1 MAKRPH
7 GDVDT
12 TQEDLDEE
20 FYAGIAQMRSEAGR
34 EMQRWGYRP
43 QIILPLP
50 LILSPL
56 SDPAK
61 KLPGAEALA
70 AASYAT
76 VVHAVHAVL
85 DHQRVVNA
93 SSPAAGAASSS
104 APAMLDGTASGQ
116 DAGTGEAPVPDI
128 NTASGE
134 DAAPRP
140 ERETASGQDAA
151 PRPERGTASDQDAAP
166 RPEGDTASDQD
177 APPHSD
183 RGTASGQVAPAQ
195 DADVQAAAP
204 ETEECIYWKDNC
216 WWKDR
221 GREQRQRCANWQSPW
236 SGTWSGASWSAR
248 GNWQEGRWDSSM
260 DE

>member
-20 FYAGIAQMRSEAGR
+20 FYAGIAQMRLEAGR

-50 LILSPL
+50 LILPL
-56 SDPAK
+56 SGPAK

-70 AASYAT
+70 AASFAT
-76 VVHAVHAVL
+76 VVHAVHSFAEAV
-85 DHQRVVNA
+85 
-93 SSPAAGAASSS
+93 AASSS

-221 GREQRQRCANWQSPW
+221 GREQRQRCANWQAPW

>member
-7 GDVDT
+7 GDVER

-20 FYAGIAQMRSEAGR
+20 FYAGIAQMRLEAGR

-50 LILSPL
+50 LILPL
-56 SDPAK
+56 SGPAK

-76 VVHAVHAVL
+76 VVHAVL

-93 SSPAAGAASSS
+93 SSPAAGVASSS

-204 ETEECIYWKDNC
+204 ETKECIYWKDNC

>member
-50 LILSPL
+50 LILPL
-56 SDPAK
+56 SGPAK

-70 AASYAT
+70 AASFAT
-76 VVHAVHAVL
+76 VVHAVHSFAEAV
-85 DHQRVVNA
+85 
-93 SSPAAGAASSS
+93 AASSS

-116 DAGTGEAPVPDI
+116 DAETGEAPVPDI

-216 WWKDR
+216 WWEDR
-221 GREQRQRCANWQSPW
+221 GREQRQRCANWQAPW
-236 SGTWSGASWSAR
+236 SATWSGASWSAR
-248 GNWQEGRWDSSM
+248 GNWQ
-260 DE
+260 

>member
-7 GDVDT
+7 GDVERT
-12 TQEDLDEE
+12 KEDLDEE
-20 FYAGIAQMRSEAGR
+20 FYAGIAQMRLEAGR

-50 LILSPL
+50 LILPPL
-56 SDPAK
+56 SGPAK

-70 AASYAT
+70 AASFAT
-76 VVHAVHAVL
+76 VVHAVRCA

-93 SSPAAGAASSS
+93 SSPEAVAASSS

-221 GREQRQRCANWQSPW
+221 GREQRQRCANWQAPW

>member
-1 MAKRPH
+1 MPARDFSAPQCLVELANALHKSD
-7 GDVDT
+7 GV
-12 TQEDLDEE
+12 
-20 FYAGIAQMRSEAGR
+20 AGEPPSPGSPTSPGWAGAVYRS
-34 EMQRWGYRP
+34 
-43 QIILPLP
+43 
-50 LILSPL
+50 L
-56 SDPAK
+56 SD
-61 KLPGAEALA
+61 
-70 AASYAT
+70 
-76 VVHAVHAVL
+76 
-85 DHQRVVNA
+85 
-93 SSPAAGAASSS
+93 
-104 APAMLDGTASGQ
+104 
-116 DAGTGEAPVPDI
+116 
-128 NTASGE
+128 
-134 DAAPRP
+134 
-140 ERETASGQDAA
+140 QDAA

-221 GREQRQRCANWQSPW
+221 GREQKQWYGNWQAPW

-260 DE
+260 DERTISPSFRGLRTGSRQVLTRLRPRPDQ

>member
-7 GDVDT
+7 GDVER

-20 FYAGIAQMRSEAGR
+20 FYAGIAQMRLEAGR

-50 LILSPL
+50 LILPPPSV
-56 SDPAK
+56 PAK

-76 VVHAVHAVL
+76 VVHAVL
-85 DHQRVVNA
+85 DLVVNA

-116 DAGTGEAPVPDI
+116 DAGTGEAPVPDL
-128 NTASGE
+128 NTASGQ
-134 DAAPRP
+134 DAAPVP
-140 ERETASGQDAA
+140 DLNTASGQDAA
-151 PRPERGTASDQDAAP
+151 PRPER
-166 RPEGDTASDQD
+166 DTASDQD

-195 DADVQAAAP
+195 DEDVQAAAP

-221 GREQRQRCANWQSPW
+221 GREQKQWYGNWQAPW
-236 SGTWSGASWSAR
+236 SGTWSGASWSAG
-248 GNWQEGRWDSSM
+248 GNWQELSLIHI
-260 DE
+260 

>member
-7 GDVDT
+7 GDVERT
-12 TQEDLDEE
+12 KEDLDEE
-20 FYAGIAQMRSEAGR
+20 FYAGIAQMRLEAGR

-50 LILSPL
+50 LFLPPPSV
-56 SDPAK
+56 PARV
-61 KLPGAEALA
+61 LPGAEALA

-76 VVHAVHAVL
+76 VLHAVL
-85 DHQRVVNA
+85 DLVVNA

-116 DAGTGEAPVPDI
+116 DAAPVPNQDTASGQDAAPVPDL
-128 NTASGE
+128 T
-134 DAAPRP
+134 
-140 ERETASGQDAA
+140 TASGQDAA
-151 PRPERGTASDQDAAP
+151 PRPERDTASDQDAP
-166 RPEGDTASDQD
+166 PHPERDTASDQD

-221 GREQRQRCANWQSPW
+221 GREQRQWYANWQAPW
-236 SGTWSGASWSAR
+236 SGTLSGASWSAR

>member
-20 FYAGIAQMRSEAGR
+20 FYAGIAQMRLEAGR

-50 LILSPL
+50 LILPPPSV
-56 SDPAK
+56 PAK

-76 VVHAVHAVL
+76 VVQAVRHHEL
-85 DHQRVVNA
+85 VVNA
-93 SSPAAGAASSS
+93 SSPAAGVASSS

>member
-7 GDVDT
+7 GDVERT
-12 TQEDLDEE
+12 KEGLDEE
-20 FYAGIAQMRSEAGR
+20 FYAGIAEMRLKAGM
-34 EMQRWGYRP
+34 EMGRWGYRP

-50 LILSPL
+50 LFIPPPSVAARVLT
-56 SDPAK
+56 
-61 KLPGAEALA
+61 GTEALA

-76 VVHAVHAVL
+76 VVLQDACEWLPEEDLLEPSEEAMRMQVEDVGQ
-85 DHQRVVNA
+85 D
-93 SSPAAGAASSS
+93 AA
-104 APAMLDGTASGQ
+104 PFLNQDTASGQ
-116 DAGTGEAPVPDI
+116 DAAPVSDL
-128 NTASGE
+128 N
-134 DAAPRP
+134 
-140 ERETASGQDAA
+140 TASGQDAA
-151 PRPERGTASDQDAAP
+151 PRPERETASDQGALP
-166 RPEGDTASDQD
+166 HPERDKASDQD
-177 APPHSD
+177 TPPHPD
-183 RGTASGQVAPAQ
+183 QGTASGQVAPAQ

-221 GREQRQRCANWQSPW
+221 GREQKQWDGNWQAPW

>member
-7 GDVDT
+7 GDVERT
-12 TQEDLDEE
+12 KEGLYEE
-20 FYAGIAQMRSEAGR
+20 FYTGIADMRLKAGM
-34 EMQRWGYRP
+34 EMGRWGYRP

-50 LILSPL
+50 LIVPPPSGVASVLS
-56 SDPAK
+56 
-61 KLPGAEALA
+61 GTEALA

-76 VVHAVHAVL
+76 VVLQDACEWLPEEDLLEPSEEAMRMQVGDVGQ
-85 DHQRVVNA
+85 D
-93 SSPAAGAASSS
+93 AA
-104 APAMLDGTASGQ
+104 PFPNQDTASGQ
-116 DAGTGEAPVPDI
+116 DAAPVSDL
-128 NTASGE
+128 N
-134 DAAPRP
+134 
-140 ERETASGQDAA
+140 TASGQDAA
-151 PRPERGTASDQDAAP
+151 PRPERETASDQDALP
-166 RPEGDTASDQD
+166 HPERDKASDQD
-177 APPHSD
+177 APPHPD
-183 RGTASGQVAPAQ
+183 QGTASGQVAPAQ

-221 GREQRQRCANWQSPW
+221 GREQKQWYGNWQAPW

>member
-7 GDVDT
+7 GDVERT
-12 TQEDLDEE
+12 KEGLDEE
-20 FYAGIAQMRSEAGR
+20 FYTGIAEMRLKAGM
-34 EMQRWGYRP
+34 EMGRWGYRP

-50 LILSPL
+50 LFIPPPSVAARVLT
-56 SDPAK
+56 
-61 KLPGAEALA
+61 GTEALA

-76 VVHAVHAVL
+76 VVLQDANEWLPEEDLLEPSEKAMRMQVEDVGQ
-85 DHQRVVNA
+85 D
-93 SSPAAGAASSS
+93 AA
-104 APAMLDGTASGQ
+104 PFPNQDTASGQ
-116 DAGTGEAPVPDI
+116 DAAPVSDL
-128 NTASGE
+128 N
-134 DAAPRP
+134 
-140 ERETASGQDAA
+140 TASGQDAA
-151 PRPERGTASDQDAAP
+151 PRPER
-166 RPEGDTASDQD
+166 ETASDQD
-177 APPHSD
+177 APPHPERDKASD
-183 RGTASGQVAPAQ
+183 QDAPPHPDQGTASGQVAPAQ

-221 GREQRQRCANWQSPW
+221 GREQRQWYGNWQAPW

>member
-20 FYAGIAQMRSEAGR
+20 FYAGIAQMRLEAGR

-50 LILSPL
+50 LILPL
-56 SDPAK
+56 SGPAK

-76 VVHAVHAVL
+76 VVHAVL

>member
-20 FYAGIAQMRSEAGR
+20 FYAGIAQMRLEAGR

-50 LILSPL
+50 LILPL
-56 SDPAK
+56 SGPAK

-195 DADVQAAAP
+195 DEDVQAAAP

-221 GREQRQRCANWQSPW
+221 GREQIQRCANWQAPW

>member
-7 GDVDT
+7 GDVERT
-12 TQEDLDEE
+12 KEDLDEE
-20 FYAGIAQMRSEAGR
+20 FYAGIAQMRLEAGR

-50 LILSPL
+50 LFLPPPSV
-56 SDPAK
+56 PAK

-76 VVHAVHAVL
+76 VVHAVL

-93 SSPAAGAASSS
+93 SSPAAGVASSS

-116 DAGTGEAPVPDI
+116 DAGTGEAPVPDL

-195 DADVQAAAP
+195 DEDVQAAAP

>member
-7 GDVDT
+7 GDVERT
-12 TQEDLDEE
+12 KEDLDEE
-20 FYAGIAQMRSEAGR
+20 FYAGIVRMRLEAGM
-34 EMQRWGYRP
+34 EMQRLGYRP

-50 LILSPL
+50 LFIPPPSVAARVLT
-56 SDPAK
+56 
-61 KLPGAEALA
+61 GTEALA

-76 VVHAVHAVL
+76 VMLQDAREWL
-85 DHQRVVNA
+85 PEEDLLE
-93 SSPAAGAASSS
+93 SSEEAMRMQVEDVGQDAASC
-104 APAMLDGTASGQ
+104 PNQDTASGQ
-116 DAGTGEAPVPDI
+116 DAAPVPDL
-128 NTASGE
+128 N
-134 DAAPRP
+134 
-140 ERETASGQDAA
+140 TASGQDAA
-151 PRPERGTASDQDAAP
+151 PRPER
-166 RPEGDTASDQD
+166 ETASDQD
-177 APPHSD
+177 APPHPD
-183 RGTASGQVAPAQ
+183 QGTASSQVAPAQ

-221 GREQRQRCANWQSPW
+221 GREQRQWYANWQAPW

>member
-7 GDVDT
+7 GDVERT
-12 TQEDLDEE
+12 KEDLDEE
-20 FYAGIAQMRSEAGR
+20 FYAGIAQMRLEAGR

-50 LILSPL
+50 LFLPPPSV
-56 SDPAK
+56 PARV
-61 KLPGAEALA
+61 LPGTEALA

-76 VVHAVHAVL
+76 VVHAVVDL
-85 DHQRVVNA
+85 VVNA

-116 DAGTGEAPVPDI
+116 DAGTGEAPVPDL
-128 NTASGE
+128 N
-134 DAAPRP
+134 
-140 ERETASGQDAA
+140 TASGQDAA
-151 PRPERGTASDQDAAP
+151 PRPERETASDQDAP
-166 RPEGDTASDQD
+166 PHPERDTASDQD

-221 GREQRQRCANWQSPW
+221 GREQRQWYANWQAPW

>member
-20 FYAGIAQMRSEAGR
+20 FYAGIAQMRLEAGR

-50 LILSPL
+50 LILPL
-56 SDPAK
+56 SGPAK

-70 AASYAT
+70 AASFAT
-76 VVHAVHAVL
+76 VVHAVRCA

-93 SSPAAGAASSS
+93 SSPEAVAASSS

-195 DADVQAAAP
+195 DEDVQAVCLQRL
-204 ETEECIYWKDNC
+204 TKMSYWKDNC

>member
-7 GDVDT
+7 GDVER

-20 FYAGIAQMRSEAGR
+20 FYAGIAQMRLEADR
-34 EMQRWGYRP
+34 EMQRLGYRP
-43 QIILPLP
+43 QIMLPLP
-50 LILSPL
+50 LFLPPPSV
-56 SDPAK
+56 PARV
-61 KLPGAEALA
+61 LPGAEALA
-70 AASYAT
+70 AASFAT
-76 VVHAVHAVL
+76 VVHAVRCA

-93 SSPAAGAASSS
+93 SSPEAVAASSS

-195 DADVQAAAP
+195 DEDVQAAAP
-204 ETEECIYWKDNC
+204 ETEECFYWKDNC
-216 WWKDR
+216 WWEDR

>member
-7 GDVDT
+7 GDVERT
-12 TQEDLDEE
+12 KEDLDEE
-20 FYAGIAQMRSEAGR
+20 FYAGIAQMRLEAGR

-50 LILSPL
+50 LFLPPPSV
-56 SDPAK
+56 PARV
-61 KLPGAEALA
+61 LPGAEALA

-76 VVHAVHAVL
+76 VVHAVRDLVA
-85 DHQRVVNA
+85 NA

-116 DAGTGEAPVPDI
+116 DAAPFPNQDTASGQDAAPVPDL
-128 NTASGE
+128 N
-134 DAAPRP
+134 
-140 ERETASGQDAA
+140 TASGQDAA
-151 PRPERGTASDQDAAP
+151 PRPERDTASDQDAP
-166 RPEGDTASDQD
+166 PHPERDTASDQD

-221 GREQRQRCANWQSPW
+221 GREQRQWYANWQAPW
-236 SGTWSGASWSAR
+236 SGTLSGASWSAR